1 MAIVGLPV
9 LLGPILGPVV
19 GGMIIT
25 SLNWRWVFYVNI
37 PLCFLTLILAILYLP
52 KGSSAKKY
60 QKLDMIGLF
69 LLTPPIIF
77 IIYGLTL
84 VNKYN
89 GFFHQ
94 QVMFPISLGIVLL
107 ILFCIH
113 SLKKKDKAIVNISL
127 FKNCSFT
134 ASACLLF
141 LLGLTTFGGM
151 ILLPLYFQQV
161 RGDSVLTTGLLLIP
175 QGIGMLFTRA
185 LA

>member
-1 MAIVGLPV
+1 
-9 LLGPILGPVV
+9 
-19 GGMIIT
+19 
-25 SLNWRWVFYVNI
+25 
-37 PLCFLTLILAILYLP
+37 
-52 KGSSAKKY
+52 
-60 QKLDMIGLF
+60 
-69 LLTPPIIF
+69 
-77 IIYGLTL
+77 
-84 VNKYN
+84 
-89 GFFHQ
+89 
-94 QVMFPISLGIVLL
+94 
-107 ILFCIH
+107 H

-185 LA
+185 LAGKLTDTIGARWVVFFSTVLTIIGTLPFIF